1 MIGFVPWV
9 KSLNESFWEK
19 YLGMG
24 VDDIVRL
31 CTQQH
36 EITQCTS
43 SQCSGDSLSQNIS
56 MHNHKKRHKKGLE
69 QSQGENIN
77 GILKTKNILPVLY
90 DGHSGWGEWWLPN
103 ARS

>member
-1 MIGFVPWV
+1 MFGSVPWV
-9 KSLNESFWEK
+9 KSLNRSFGEK

-24 VDDIVRL
+24 VDDIVCL

-43 SQCSGDSLSQNIS
+43 SQCSGDSPFQNIP
-56 MHNHKKRHKKGLE
+56 MQNHKKRHKKALK

-77 GILKTKNILPVLY
+77 GILKTESILPALY
-90 DGHSGWGEWWLPN
+90 DGHPGWGEWRLQN